1 MLMRKIALLL
11 LVSLLGLTAAV
22 AQDLSLYQSKLY
34 VSATGDSLPYRIL
47 YPENYD
53 PHQRYPLILFLHGAG
68 ERGSDN
74 QAQLTHG
81 AKQFLDPSNRQKFP
95 AIILFPQCPANSYW
109 SSVTINRNQQ
119 PLGLAF
125 NYQNPMTPPLR
136 SALELTRSIMATEA
150 VDPKRVYI
158 TGLSMGGMGTFEAV
172 FHEPKLFAAAAP
184 ICGGGDAA
192 AYTRK
197 TAKVP
202 FWVFHGDADAVVN
215 VQGSRDMVARLKQL
229 KGKVKYTEYPGVNH
243 NSWDNAFAEPD
254 FLPWIFAQHKK

>member
-1 MLMRKIALLL
+1 ML
-11 LVSLLGLTAAV
+11 SLLGLSSLF

-34 VSATGDSLPYRIL
+34 ISATGDSLPYRIL

-53 PHQRYPLILFLHGAG
+53 RNQRYPLILFLHGAG
-68 ERGSDN
+68 ERGNDN

-81 AKQFLDPSNRQKFP
+81 AKQFLDPVNRQKFP
-95 AIILFPQCPANSYW
+95 AIIIFPQCPANSYW
-109 SSVTINRNQQ
+109 SSVTINRDQQ
-119 PLGLAF
+119 PLGLVF
-125 NYQNPMTPPLR
+125 NYQNPMTAPLR
-136 SALELTRSIMATEA
+136 SAIELTRSIMATES
-150 VDPKRVYI
+150 VDSKRVYI

-172 FHEPKLFAAAAP
+172 YHMPVLFAAAAP
-184 ICGGGDAA
+184 ICGGGDAK

-215 VQGSRDMVARLKQL
+215 VQLSRDMVARLKHL

-254 FLPWIFAQHKK
+254 FLPWLFAQHKK